1 MTKMTSTRVTAALQ
15 QATRDAQP
23 IFRGLVD
30 AISHPA
36 RPVKLHTTSIDLPTV
51 LVPAAVLAD
60 VTSRV
65 ALIGPSDIIQ
75 PIGDALVRVTGC
87 QLSEPA
93 DADLVISTT
102 DLDPHTLGSLRR
114 GTSAAP
120 ETAATV
126 FIACDEIQ
134 GTMHATEFMARG
146 PGAHDGRCCTVSGM
160 DTALTWMVTQP
171 NDFPCGIDIF
181 IISADS
187 SVVAIP
193 RSNRVTLTGGV

>member
-1 MTKMTSTRVTAALQ
+1 MTTMTSTRVTAALQ
-15 QATRDAQP
+15 QAIRDAQP

-36 RPVKLHTTSIDLPTV
+36 RPVRLDATVVDLPAV
-51 LVPAAVLAD
+51 IVPAAVLAD

-102 DLDPHTLGSLRR
+102 DLDSHMLGSLRR
-114 GTSAAP
+114 GTPAAP

-126 FIACDEIQ
+126 FISCNEIQ
-134 GTMHATEFMARG
+134 GTTHATEFTARG
-146 PGAHDGRCCTVSGM
+146 PGAHDGRRCTVSGI
-160 DTALTWMVTQP
+160 DTALSWMVTQP

-187 SVVAIP
+187 SILAIP

>member
-1 MTKMTSTRVTAALQ
+1 MATMTSPRVTAALQ

-36 RPVKLHTTSIDLPTV
+36 RPVRLDTTIIDLPTV
-51 LVPAAVLAD
+51 IVPAAVLAD

-65 ALIGPSDIIQ
+65 ALIGPTDIMQ

-93 DADLVISTT
+93 NAGLVISTT
-102 DLDPHTLGSLRR
+102 DLDSHTLGSLGR
-114 GTSAAP
+114 GTPAAP

-126 FIACDEIQ
+126 FIACDEIG
-134 GTMHATEFMARG
+134 GTTHATEFMVRG
-146 PGAHDGRCCTVSGM
+146 PGAHDGRRCTVSGI
-160 DTALTWMVTQP
+160 DTALVWMAAQP